1 MLDQMFFYKMMML
14 KILMTVG
21 EGINEKKKTDFCII
35 NLRLGSDWMRNGWSN
50 YE

>member
-1 MLDQMFFYKMMML
+1 MLDQMFFYKIIML

-35 NLRLGSDWMRNGWSN
+35 NLRPGRHWMCNGWPH